1 MARKETKYTV
11 NAYIRV
17 KSIPENLNGKTY
29 SERIAPQMIPI
40 DEYFDNEKFG
50 NVSRREWVRRHEEA
64 ALSAVFGVPVTV
76 TN

>member
-29 SERIAPQMIPI
+29 SERIAPQMIPL
-40 DEYFDNEKFG
+40 DEYFDNDKYG
-50 NVSRREWVRRHEEA
+50 NVSRREWVKKREEA

>member
-1 MARKETKYTV
+1 MARKETEYMV

-17 KSIPENLNGKTY
+17 KSIPENKDGKTY
-29 SERIAPQMIPI
+29 SERIAPQMILL
-40 DEYFDNEKFG
+40 DEYFDNDKYG
-50 NVSRREWVRRHEEA
+50 NVSRREWVKKREEA